1 MGGRRLYLRCERRLP
16 HAHSITALRILLPPA
31 ISCRASRCTARLGC
45 PSLCVP
51 LPLLS
56 QDDLIDDFKRRKRL
70 AAQVEK
76 ATAVPRSPK
85 AAGAED
91 KAMPE
96 SPAKVMA
103 IPSRSSTPVAE
114 FSAVAEKVAV
124 PEMALAEEDKAEEPP
139 LLVEKSEEMAEE
151 MAVVAAM

>member
-1 MGGRRLYLRCERRLP
+1 M
-16 HAHSITALRILLPPA
+16 
-31 ISCRASRCTARLGC
+31 
-45 PSLCVP
+45 
-51 LPLLS
+51 PLLS

-91 KAMPE
+91 KAMSE

-124 PEMALAEEDKAEEPP
+124 PEMAVAEEDKAEEPP